1 MAGTVDSRRS
11 NDRMSMPSGAR
22 RFGMKGPLIAL
33 GLACVLGLGA
43 CQSPGSLR
51 PGVTAAE
58 VETRIGAPDA
68 RVKLPDGGER
78 WQYPSSP
85 FGVTAYMVDFD
96 ADGHLRRV
104 TQALTTAHLV
114 VTLKPGMTKDEVRAA
129 LGRPAME
136 TRYARLEQDVWNWR
150 YFDIGEINPHRELN
164 AFFSTVTGRL
174 LYYTMTPDPAFDGSS
189 GSGRS

>member
-1 MAGTVDSRRS
+1 MT
-11 NDRMSMPSGAR
+11 SGVRPVGLKA
-22 RFGMKGPLIAL
+22 PVVAL

-43 CQSPGSLR
+43 RRSPGSVR

-58 VETRIGAPDA
+58 VEARVGAPDA
-68 RVKLPDGGER
+68 RLELPDGGER
-78 WQYPSSP
+78 WRYPSSP

-96 ADGHLRRV
+96 VDGHVRRV
-104 TQALTTAHLV
+104 IQALAAARLV

-150 YFDIGEINPHRELN
+150 YFDLGQVNPHLELN

-174 LYYTMTPDPAFDGSS
+174 L
-189 GSGRS
+189 